1 MQSSLLLHYIQ
12 NNYVSYKLP
21 KLLPLF
27 HSCECFYGKK
37 IIESG
42 KLKPQLC
49 KVFEKNLLYFF
60 YGKPAYPVA
69 EKNRKNRTDEYYCPI
84 CFVVNP
90 MKVKIEKIFPFDTG
104 AFKKGMYKDF
114 IHRGMEL
121 SNYDMGNNLTSVL
134 KYISIMFQN
143 NKSYLVGHC
152 KQTKSDLME
161 IQALLN
167 MFNAKGAFEI
177 DERADTIEIISAHEV
192 NLISAAE
199 CIILPRNM
207 LRLPAIMDFL
217 KNSKIPCKTYT
228 IRWLTAP
235 EKYNEAVF
243 QIAMRYIHER

>member
-1 MQSSLLLHYIQ
+1 
-12 NNYVSYKLP
+12 
-21 KLLPLF
+21 
-27 HSCECFYGKK
+27 
-37 IIESG
+37 
-42 KLKPQLC
+42 
-49 KVFEKNLLYFF
+49 
-60 YGKPAYPVA
+60 
-69 EKNRKNRTDEYYCPI
+69 
-84 CFVVNP
+84 
-90 MKVKIEKIFPFDTG
+90 
-104 AFKKGMYKDF
+104 
-114 IHRGMEL
+114 
-121 SNYDMGNNLTSVL
+121 
-134 KYISIMFQN
+134 MFQN